1 MRPDFLNNGDTIG
14 IVATARHISK
24 EEIMPTVLFLEKNNF
39 CVKLGKHLFKQHH
52 QYAGTEQERADDLQE
67 MLDDADVKA
76 ILCGR
81 GGYGTVRII
90 DQLDFSRFLA
100 HPKWICGY
108 SDVTV
113 LHSHIYQN
121 FHLPTIHSFMPINI
135 ENSDNSSEE
144 LDTFLQAITGQ
155 SISYSFATHLLNRNG
170 EVTAPIIGGNLSVL
184 YSLLGSPSDIDTE
197 GKILFI
203 EDLDEYLYHIDR
215 IMMNLKRNGK
225 LDKLAGLLV
234 GYFSDMHDNTIPFG
248 KNAEEIIAEHCAHF
262 DFPIAFNFPAG
273 HLSPNYSL
281 RLGETIQLQVKDGK
295 QTNVIF

>member
-1 MRPDFLNNGDTIG
+1 MKPTFLNVGDTIG
-14 IVATARHISK
+14 IVATARYVDES
-24 EEIMPTVLFLEKNNF
+24 EIMPTVEALSKYHFKIKLGSNLFLREN
-39 CVKLGKHLFKQHH
+39 
-52 QYAGTEQERADDLQE
+52 QYAGAERARIEDMQE
-67 MLDDADVKA
+67 MLDDSEVKA
-76 ILCGR
+76 ILCAR

-90 DQLDFSRFLA
+90 DYLDFSNFLSY
-100 HPKWICGY
+100 PKWICGF

-144 LDTFLQAITGQ
+144 LDTFLKAITGQ
-155 SISYSFATHLLNRNG
+155 SISYSFATHPLNRNG
-170 EVTAPIIGGNLSVL
+170 EVTAPIVGGNLSVL

-215 IMMNLKRNGK
+215 MMMNLKRNGK

-234 GYFSDMHDNTIPFG
+234 GYFSDMHDNIVSFG
-248 KNAEEIIAEHCAHF
+248 KNAEEIIAEHCANF

-273 HLSPNYSL
+273 HLSPNCAL
-281 RLGETIQLQVKDGK
+281 RLGETIQLQVQNGK